1 MRVDISQLPEVIDT
15 INAIVNNNGTA
26 EIKLERN
33 GKEIVVVE
41 TSRSLRVKQRQIEYT
56 QTRNEDCEEWQRKE
70 P

>member
-41 TSRSLRVKQRQIEYT
+41 TSRSWRVKHKQIEYT
-56 QTRNEDCEEWQRKE
+56 QYKE
-70 P
+70 